1 MAKTQEELTVIKKEI
16 ETISKKLYEL
26 SDEELAVVSGGHN
39 IDYRLIRQFLEVV
52 FVPSKDNE

>member
-52 FVPSKDNE
+52 FTPSKDNE